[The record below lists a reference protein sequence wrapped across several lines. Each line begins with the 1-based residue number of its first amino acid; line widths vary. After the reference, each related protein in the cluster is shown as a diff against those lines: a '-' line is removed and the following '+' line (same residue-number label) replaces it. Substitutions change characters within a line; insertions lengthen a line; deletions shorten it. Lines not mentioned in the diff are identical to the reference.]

1 LKRPL
6 LALAGLCAVYL
17 ALAVPS
23 SLMIPAWEAND
34 EADHVF
40 YAQRVLRAR
49 QVPYIDAA
57 NGHEAHQPPLYYAA
71 ASIWQRLLRIETFD
85 PQVQYLPQTANTII
99 APSAPTRQLMVGH
112 DYTDEQRRHAV
123 NVHIL
128 RVLSILFGLATVVL
142 TYVAG
147 RMVSGRDD
155 IALAAAAFVAFLP
168 KFQVVS
174 ATFTNDS
181 LVIALA
187 SLALV
192 LLLALIRG
200 LPPAASAYGAFGLGA
215 VVGAALITKLNA
227 AVLIPVV
234 GIGLLL
240 ARAPLLHRALQI
252 GLAGLGFLLAAGWW
266 FSRNHVPYHDL
277 LARDISR
284 DYLRPLLPG
293 LVDPVPI
300 WDADRF
306 LYFVPESLFRTA
318 WYAGGWN
325 QFVGP
330 FAVNLVL
337 WLAVG
342 VALCAWGQA
351 VLAGPRVT
359 SWTIPRPEAVC
370 LSVTALAGLGAVV
383 LVARDTLQAEGRVAY
398 VGLSA
403 FAIIAVAGFE
413 HAMGGSRRAQ
423 TAALA
428 AFPTMLLAYEI
439 YVLARYVVPFRG
451 L

>member
-1 LKRPL
+1 LRRSP
-6 LALAGLCAVYL
+6 LALAGVCVLYL
-17 ALAVPS
+17 ALVVPS

-34 EADHVF
+34 EAEHVF
-40 YAQRVLRAR
+40 YAQRLLRER

-85 PQVQYLPQTANTII
+85 PQLQYLPQTANTII
-99 APSAPTRQLMVGH
+99 APSLPTRRLMVGH
-112 DYTDEQRRHAV
+112 EYTDAQRRHAV

-128 RVLSILFGLATVVL
+128 RIFSILCGLATVVL
-142 TYVAG
+142 TYAAA
-147 RMVSGRDD
+147 RMVSAREDV
-155 IALAAAAFVAFLP
+155 ALAAAAFVAFLP

-181 LVIALA
+181 LVISLS

-192 LLLALIRG
+192 LLLALMRER
-200 LPPAASAYGAFGLGA
+200 PPAQAAYGAFGVGA
-215 VVGAALITKLNA
+215 VAGAALITKLNA

-240 ARAPLLHRALQI
+240 ARASLLHRVVQI
-252 GLAGLGFLLAAGWW
+252 GLASLGFLLAAGWW
-266 FSRNHVPYHDL
+266 FSRNQVLYHDL

-284 DYLRPLLPG
+284 DYLRPLIPG
-293 LVDPVPI
+293 LVDPVPL
-300 WDADRF
+300 WNADRF

-318 WYAGGWN
+318 WYTGGWN

-330 FAVNLVL
+330 FAANFLL

-342 VALCAWGQA
+342 VALFAWRRA
-351 VLAGPRVT
+351 VVAGPRLPG
-359 SWTIPRPEAVC
+359 WTIPRPEAVC
-370 LSVTALAGLGAVV
+370 LTVAAIAGLAALV

-403 FAIIAVAGFE
+403 FAIIAVAGLE
-413 HAMGGSRRAQ
+413 QAVGGSRRAR

-428 AFPTMLLAYEI
+428 AFPAMLLAYEI
-439 YVLARYVVPFRG
+439 YVLARYVIPFRG